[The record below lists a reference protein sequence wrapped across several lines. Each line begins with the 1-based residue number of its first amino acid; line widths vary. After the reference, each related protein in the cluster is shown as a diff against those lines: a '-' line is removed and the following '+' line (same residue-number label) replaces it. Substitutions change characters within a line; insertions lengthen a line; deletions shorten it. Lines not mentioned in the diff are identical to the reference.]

1 MAEIGGFE
9 GNVPIPQL
17 VRWDELVA
25 NLDWTGLHRDTEWGF
40 HRGRAPSVHLRNAR
54 ATFVFL
60 PFGQASPPHHKNGD
74 CVIIQLQGTTEFTLA
89 GEDHRLAPHD
99 CLVIPADEVY
109 SYRNCGLED
118 SIFVGLIALASTWP
132 PTNTYVDESS

>member
-1 MAEIGGFE
+1 M
-9 GNVPIPQL
+9 
-17 VRWDELVA
+17 
-25 NLDWTGLHRDTEWGF
+25 GLSSRSGAVS
-40 HRGRAPSVHLRNAR
+40 APAQRTR

-89 GEDHRLAPHD
+89 DQQHRLAPHD

-109 SYRNCGLED
+109 SYRNCGIVD
-118 SIFVGLIALASTWP
+118 SIFVGLIALG
-132 PTNTYVDESS
+132 VDVAADQHLRRRVAVGAAGAAGESPRGAPREL